1 LSEPKRLP
9 NQPANG
15 IAAIEPKAMQ
25 NNTEPNCALL
35 SPKNRCNSGKR
46 DVQLAYKKPFMKKKV
61 ETAILMMSKFL
72 FVINEIFDT
81 KLDESQA
88 TNYT

>member
-1 LSEPKRLP
+1 
-9 NQPANG
+9 
-15 IAAIEPKAMQ
+15 
-25 NNTEPNCALL
+25 
-35 SPKNRCNSGKR
+35 
-46 DVQLAYKKPFMKKKV
+46 LAYKKPFMKKKV